1 MAQSIPNLQEDLAR
15 EMRAQLA
22 AVTGGLAP
30 EDYAQAWWDWYLNL
44 ANAPAKQSQIAHQ
57 AVAALMDNWSFAL
70 QASTGKPVSPVA
82 PLSPAPAAPASSKS
96 PAPSNSPAGDMRFA
110 SESWNQW
117 PFNVMA
123 RGYLNWAELVK
134 QSTSDVPGLTGRS
147 ADLVSFAS
155 KQVLEAASPANHLM
169 ANPEL
174 LELTRAQSGRNLV
187 AGFKN
192 WLADANGMLT
202 KQGPAGLAE
211 FTVGKDVAVTP
222 GKIVFR
228 NELIEVIQYAAT
240 TARVHAEP
248 ILIVPAWIMK
258 YYILDLSPQNSL
270 VRYLVDN
277 GHTVFM
283 ISWKNPIAA
292 DRNLGMDDYHNKGI
306 GDALNAVS
314 AIVPN
319 VKIHA
324 AGYCIGGTLLSIAA
338 AKLAGE
344 GDRRLATMTLF
355 AAQTDFSEPG
365 ELSLFISPGQLSML
379 EAVMKKAGVLTSDK
393 MGGSFALLRARDLLW
408 TPAINTYIKGNREK
422 LNDLMAWNS
431 DGTRMPWRMHS
442 EYLKQLY
449 LDNDLAGG
457 RFQVEGKPVKLA
469 GINVPMFVLGT
480 ETDHVAP
487 WKSAYKARAL
497 TRSSDY
503 TFVLTSGGHNGGIV
517 CGPVNAKRRYRDLT
531 WTNAQDAL
539 NPDEWMQRAALHSG
553 SWWPRWQAWLAAHSG
568 GTGSAAAN
576 SAPPALGNAA
586 AGYGI
591 ITDAP
596 GDYVL
601 QR

>member
-1 MAQSIPNLQEDLAR
+1 MAETIPNIQEDMAR

-30 EDYAQAWWDWYLNL
+30 DDYAQAWWDWYLNL
-44 ANAPAKQSQIAHQ
+44 AKAPAKQTEIAHK
-57 AVAALMDNWSFAL
+57 AVEALMDNFRFAV
-70 QASTGKPVSPVA
+70 QASAGKPVSPVSGTTEDKLFA
-82 PLSPAPAAPASSKS
+82 SPAWT
-96 PAPSNSPAGDMRFA
+96 
-110 SESWNQW
+110 EW

-123 RGYLNWAELVK
+123 RGYLNWADLVK
-134 QSTSDVPGLTGRS
+134 HATSDVPGLTGRS

-155 KQVLEAASPANHLM
+155 KHVLEAASPANHLL

-202 KQGPAGLAE
+202 RNAPGGDAE
-211 FTVGKDVAVTP
+211 FKVGKDVAVTP
-222 GKIVFR
+222 GKIVYR
-228 NELIEVIQYAAT
+228 NDLIEVIQYSAT
-240 TARVHAEP
+240 TARVHARP

-270 VRYLVDN
+270 VRYLVDK

-292 DRNLGMDDYHNKGI
+292 DRNLGMDDYHDKGI
-306 GDALNAVS
+306 RDALSAVG

-344 GDRRLATMTLF
+344 DDHRLASMSLL

-365 ELSLFISPGQLSML
+365 ELSLFISPSQLSML

-393 MGGSFALLRARDLLW
+393 MGASFALLRAKDLLW

-422 LNDLMAWNS
+422 LNDLMAWNG

-449 LDNDLAGG
+449 LQNDLAGG
-457 RFQVEGKPVKLA
+457 RFRVGGKPIKLSD
-469 GINVPMFVLGT
+469 ITLPMFVLGT

-487 WKSAYKARAL
+487 WKSAYKTRTL
-497 TRSSDY
+497 TRSADY

-517 CGPVNAKRRYRDLT
+517 CGPVNPKRRYRELA
-531 WTNAQDAL
+531 WKNAYDAL
-539 NPDEWMQRAALHSG
+539 NPGQWMERAALHPG
-553 SWWPRWQAWLAAHSG
+553 SWWPEWQTWLASHSG
-568 GTGSAAAN
+568 PADA
-576 SAPPALGNAA
+576 APPGLGNAA

-591 ITDAP
+591 LGDAP
-596 GDYVL
+596 GEYVL